1 MFIASPEDRNV
12 VQLGELELGLVER
25 NRISSHSIGALLDP
39 RHEGVDLPDG
49 PSFYRRDGG
58 SLDAEAMRRARPV
71 TQGLLIVYP
80 LDPNPLGVEEKVSCV
95 IGLAISL
102 PFTTDVAT
110 EWIIN
115 TGVSDD

>member
-1 MFIASPEDRNV
+1 M
-12 VQLGELELGLVER
+12 
-25 NRISSHSIGALLDP
+25 DP